1 MSQLFVSGGQSIG
14 GSALASVLPENIQD
28 WFPLELTGLISLGT
42 HSTEKSVSTSS
53 SQQVY
58 GTTEQKLQST
68 LEKTAFI
75 YIKL

>member
-28 WFPLELTGLISLGT
+28 CFPLELTGLISLGT
-42 HSTEKSVSTSS
+42 YSTEKSVSTSS

-58 GTTEQKLQST
+58 GIAE
-68 LEKTAFI
+68 
-75 YIKL
+75 